1 MIIGDNMR
9 GVHLKGSKK
18 SLINL
23 KSYLKPNIIYIPL
36 ENNKDYIVYV
46 KKNDYVYKGT
56 LVAKTKG
63 NFIQNLY
70 SSVSGFVENIDVIDG
85 VKYIIIK
92 NDYKEKMEKKVEIK
106 NNITEYTKEE
116 FINIL
121 KEQGIIGMGGAGFP
135 TYVKYEQENLKTLI
149 VNAVECE
156 PYITSDYS
164 LVNDRIEDILFCID
178 AIMEINNLEEAY
190 IAIKKNNK
198 HLKKIIENY
207 LGTYVKIKVVE
218 VPNLY
223 PMGWER
229 NVVKVVKKVTYDK
242 LPSEK
247 GIVVNNIS
255 TIYAIYQALKFHKPL
270 IERVITITGN
280 MVKNP
285 CNMLVKVGTNVEEI
299 ISQISLKRNDDVSL
313 YLGGPMMGQPGNLH
327 SVITASVNAIM
338 IDSYKED
345 KEQTC
350 LRCSKCIQNCPVLIE
365 PVLIKENIENK
376 EELQKLHPE
385 LCIEC
390 GICSYICPAHIHL
403 RDRVI
408 EAKKIIRRKA

>member
-1 MIIGDNMR
+1 MHGI
-9 GVHLKGSKK
+9 HLKGSSKK
-18 SLINL
+18 LFKL
-23 KSYLKPNIIYIPL
+23 KSYVKPNKIYIPL
-36 ENNKDYIVYV
+36 ESNKDYIVYV
-46 KKNDYVYKGT
+46 KKDDYVYKGT

-70 SSVSGFVENIDVIDG
+70 SSVSGFVEDIDIIDN

-92 NDYKEKMEKKVEIK
+92 NDFKEKIERKIAEKKD
-106 NNITEYTKEE
+106 ITKYTKEE
-116 FINIL
+116 FIETI
-121 KEQGIIGMGGAGFP
+121 KELGIIGMGGAGFP

-156 PYITSDYS
+156 PFITSDYS
-164 LVNDRIEDILFCID
+164 LTNDRIEEILVCID
-178 AIMEINNLEEAY
+178 AIMEINNLSEAY
-190 IAIKKNNK
+190 IAIKKNNTK
-198 HLKKIIENY
+198 LKKIIDNY

-229 NVVKVVKKVTYDK
+229 NIIKYIKKVTYDK

-285 CNMLVKVGTNVEEI
+285 CNILVKVGTNIEELM
-299 ISQISLKRNDDVSL
+299 SQISLKRNEDVNL
-313 YLGGPMMGQPGNLH
+313 YLGGPMMGQPGNLN
-327 SVITASVNAIM
+327 SVITGRVNAIM
-338 IDSYKED
+338 IDAYKD
-345 KEQTC
+345 IKEQTC
-350 LRCSKCIQNCPVLIE
+350 LRCSKCVLNCPVSIE
-365 PVLIKENIENK
+365 PVLIKENINNK
-376 EELQKLHPE
+376 EELKKLHPE

-390 GICSYICPAHIHL
+390 GICSYICPANIRL
-403 RDRVI
+403 RDKVI
-408 EAKKIIRRKA
+408 EAKEVIRRKK

>member
-1 MIIGDNMR
+1 MHGI
-9 GVHLKGSKK
+9 HLKGSKK
-18 SLINL
+18 NLTNL
-23 KSYLKPNIIYIPL
+23 KSYMKPNMIYIPL

-63 NFIQNLY
+63 SFTQNLY
-70 SSVSGFVENIDVIDG
+70 SSVSGFVENIDVIDD

-92 NDYKEKMEKKVEIK
+92 NDFKEKIEQKIETVK
-106 NNITEYTKEE
+106 NISKYSKQE
-116 FINIL
+116 FIDIL

-135 TYVKYEQENLKTLI
+135 TYVKYEQDNLKTLI

-164 LVNDRIEDILFCID
+164 LINDRIEDILVCID
-178 AIMEINNLEEAY
+178 AIVEINNLEEAY
-190 IAIKKNNK
+190 IVIKKNNK
-198 HLKKIIENY
+198 DLKNIIENY
-207 LGTYVKIKVVE
+207 LGTYVKIKLVE

-229 NVVKVVKKVTYDK
+229 NIVKCVKKVTYDK
-242 LPSEK
+242 LPSEV
-247 GIVVNNIS
+247 GIVVNNVS

-285 CNMLVKVGTNVEEI
+285 CNILVKVGTNLEEL
-299 ISQISLKRNDDVSL
+299 ISQVSLKRNDNICI
-313 YLGGPMMGQPGNLH
+313 YLGGPMMGQPANLT
-327 SVITASVNAIM
+327 SIVTASVNAIM
-338 IDSYKED
+338 IDAFKEE
-345 KEQTC
+345 KENTC
-350 LRCSKCIQNCPVLIE
+350 LRCSKCVENCPVLIE
-365 PVLIKENIENK
+365 PVLIKENINNK

-390 GICSYICPAHIHL
+390 GICSYICPANIRL

-408 EAKKIIRRKA
+408 EAKEVIRRKK

>member
-18 SLINL
+18 NLTSL
-23 KSYLKPNIIYIPL
+23 KSYMKPNMIYIPL
-36 ENNKDYIVYV
+36 DSNKDYIIYV

-63 NFIQNLY
+63 KFTQNLY
-70 SSVSGFVENIDVIDG
+70 SSVSGFVENIDMIDH
-85 VKYIIIK
+85 VKSIIIK
-92 NDYKEKMEKKVEIK
+92 NDFKEKIEKKIEVK
-106 NNITEYTKEE
+106 KDITKYTKSE
-116 FINIL
+116 FIELL
-121 KEQGIIGMGGAGFP
+121 KEQGIVGMGGAGFP
-135 TYVKYEQENLKTLI
+135 TYVKYEAGNLKTLI

-164 LVNDRIEDILFCID
+164 LANDRIEEILFGID
-178 AIMEINNLEEAY
+178 AIMEINHLEEAY

-198 HLKKIIENY
+198 GLKKIIETY

-229 NVVKVVKKVTYDK
+229 DVVKVVKKVTYDK
-242 LPSEK
+242 LPSEQ

-270 IERVITITGN
+270 IERVITVTGN

-285 CNMLVKVGTNVEEI
+285 CNILVKIGTSVEEV
-299 ISQISLKRNDDVSL
+299 ISQISLKRNEEVSL

-327 SVITASVNAIM
+327 SIITANVNAVM
-338 IDSYKED
+338 IDSYQKEEE
-345 KEQTC
+345 KPC
-350 LRCSKCIQNCPVLIE
+350 LRCSKCVQNCPAFIE
-365 PVLIKENIENK
+365 PVLIKDSITNK

-385 LCIEC
+385 QCIEC
-390 GICSYICPAHIHL
+390 GICSYICPAHIRL

-408 EAKKIIRRKA
+408 EAKEAIRRKS